1 MALIA
6 RKQLT
11 EEEMKDV
18 SGGAFFIYQG
28 ADINGGYTEVEVID
42 DVTGEVL
49 KVFLND
55 IHGAERYAREIGMSI
70 DVMTWPQLKKLR
82 EDYKNSQ
89 E

>member
-18 SGGAFFIYQG
+18 NGGAFFIYQG
-28 ADINGGYTEVEVID
+28 ADINGGYIEVEVID
-42 DVTGEVL
+42 DVSGEVI
-49 KVFLND
+49 KTFYND
-55 IHGAERYAREIGMSI
+55 LHGAERYAREIGMSI
-70 DVMTWPQLKKLR
+70 DVLSWPQLKKLR

>member
-42 DVTGEVL
+42 DVSGEVI
-49 KVFLND
+49 KTFYND

-70 DVMTWPQLKKLR
+70 DVLTWPQLKKLR
-82 EDYKNSQ
+82 EDYKNNQ